1 MKVTLTK
8 AEYRAVNA
16 LRGLP
21 ERAHMLIM
29 CSKFT
34 ETGGVLEGS
43 EAAFEDLVSFVGE
56 EMADGMLSATASR
69 ALRSMC
75 VKIDPDCA
83 DWLGL

>member
-1 MKVTLTK
+1 MKVSLTK

-21 ERAHMLIM
+21 EGAHMLIM
-29 CSKFT
+29 CSSAT

-43 EAAFEDLVSFVGE
+43 EGAFEELVSFIGE
-56 EMADGMLSATASR
+56 AMADGMLSATAIR
-69 ALRSMC
+69 ALWALC

-83 DWLGL
+83 DWLGM